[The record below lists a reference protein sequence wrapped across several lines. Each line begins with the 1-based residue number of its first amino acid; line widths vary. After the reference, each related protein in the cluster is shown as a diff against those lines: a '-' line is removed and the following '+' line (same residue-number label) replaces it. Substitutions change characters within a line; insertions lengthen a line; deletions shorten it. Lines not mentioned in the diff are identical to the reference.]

1 MATEDSIIDDFNGKT
16 KTLGWDI
23 VAAYDRTKINMLF
36 EQQYVRKVSEG
47 AHFSPIFWESENKKI
62 KFDNLILGV
71 PLISF
76 ENSLIEG
83 SQAMVKLNFIS
94 GTIIE
99 LYDDGRV
106 KNYQRIT
113 PNNNYHMTITVD
125 LIAATG
131 SVDNNGKVVVEFK
144 KGILG
149 VVNVINDAPAEV
161 KEFFRNWL
169 KDNDVTYELGIL
181 KLDNTAGLVPK
192 MFKIRTQPAPGA
204 NSRSSDNYG
213 HGAVLLFI
221 ATNYNPNGG
230 VLPTSSSNFPY
241 LIPDNRSAMLIISNK
256 TLFENILKPQYE
268 HLLPSSTG
276 VELELVSLD
285 SQQNDSA
292 KYLNIKNGYSE
303 SNEPVQ
309 YKRGKYTVWTGLVK
323 HNGFDNI
330 WPEKVKIPYS
340 GMYIKPEKEKIIFSG
355 VGNNGQSY
363 HFDQSVGVLES
374 SLITG
379 HYSRNKIDF
388 YVDGSIDIT
397 PTVISNDEI
406 KLESYYGMNSR
417 YDKQGVS
424 GWGGFIG
431 PDFESEFI
439 DKTAEV
445 VKGIV
450 ENNLSNVAKIKLDS
464 ISLFAV
470 NHLLFPESNYLE
482 FDKVYVPGDMVLFGD
497 ISPTSTAFRIN
508 DLQLTMP
515 VKAKHK
521 FTTNTKATVN
531 WSITPA
537 ELGSINANTGDYMA
551 PTKIK
556 GNNQIVTITATDPN
570 TNAKAS
576 AVVILV
582 PSSVSISPS
591 FVVINEKDVNKNA
604 NFTVY
609 GDKKV
614 NWRVETGTGYGVV
627 DENGKYTPPAAF
639 PAGYNMVTLTAVAD
653 NGDLD
658 KVNILLISKS
668 TQAEFTIDPN
678 YSRVSLKP
686 DENIDFSSKG
696 NTDFTPS
703 EWSLMPKRGDI
714 KIGKPEIVGEDEF
727 HNPIEKYTAT
737 YTAPSDIT
745 CSEIV
750 LLRVTHKNKPNR
762 AGYALIT
769 LEPKIS

>member
-1 MATEDSIIDDFNGKT
+1 MTTENSIVNDFSGKT

-23 VAAYDRTKINMLF
+23 IAAYDRTKINMLF

-47 AHFSPIFWESENKKI
+47 THFSPICWESGNKKI
-62 KFDNLILGV
+62 KFDNLTLGV

-76 ENSLIEG
+76 ENSSIED
-83 SQAMVKLNFIS
+83 SQATVKLNFIS
-94 GTIIE
+94 GTIVE

-113 PNNNYHMTITVD
+113 PNNDYHMTITVN
-125 LIAATG
+125 LIAGTG
-131 SVDNNGKVVVEFK
+131 SVGNDGKVVVEFK
-144 KGILG
+144 KGDLS
-149 VVNVINDAPAEV
+149 VVNVIDDAPAEV

-169 KDNDVTYELGIL
+169 KNNDVTYELGIL

-192 MFKIRTQPAPGA
+192 MFKIRTQPAPDA
-204 NSRSSDNYG
+204 NLRSSDNYG

-221 ATNYNPNGG
+221 ATHYNPNGG
-230 VLPTSSSNFPY
+230 VLPTNSSNFPY

-268 HLLPSSTG
+268 YLLPSSTG
-276 VELELVSLD
+276 VNLELVKID
-285 SQQNDSA
+285 SQKDDSA
-292 KYLNIKNGYSE
+292 SYLSIKNGYSE
-303 SNEPVQ
+303 SDKPVQ
-309 YKRGKYTVWTGLVK
+309 YERGNYTVWTGLVK
-323 HNGFDNI
+323 YNGATSI

-363 HFDQSVGVLES
+363 HFDQSVGVLED

-379 HYSRNKIDF
+379 HYSSNKIDF

-397 PTVISNDEI
+397 PTIISNDEI
-406 KLESYYGMNSR
+406 KLESHYGMSTR
-417 YDKQGVS
+417 YDKQGAS
-424 GWGGFIG
+424 GWGGLIG

-439 DKTAEV
+439 DKTAEI
-445 VKGIV
+445 VKGVV
-450 ENNLSNVAKIKLDS
+450 ENDLSNVAKIKLDS

-497 ISPTSTAFRIN
+497 ISPTSTAFKIN

-515 VKAKHK
+515 LKTKHK
-521 FTTNTKATVN
+521 FTTNTNVAVN
-531 WSITPA
+531 WSITPT
-537 ELGSINANTGDYMA
+537 ELGSIDANTGDYTA
-551 PTKIK
+551 PAKIK
-556 GNNQIVTITATDPN
+556 GNSQIVTITATDSK

-576 AVVILV
+576 AVVTLL
-582 PSSVSISPS
+582 PSSVSVSPS
-591 FVVINEKDVNKNA
+591 FVVINENDVNKEA

-609 GDKKV
+609 GNKKV
-614 NWRVETGTGYGVV
+614 NWNVETGTGYGVV
-627 DENGKYTPPAAF
+627 DVNGKYTPPASF
-639 PAGYNMVTLTAVAD
+639 PAGYNMVTVTAVAD

-658 KVNILLISKS
+658 KVNILLISKN
-668 TQAEFTIDPN
+668 TKGEFRIDPSYN
-678 YSRVSLKP
+678 QELLTP
-686 DENIDFSSKG
+686 DAVMKFSSVG
-696 NTDFTPS
+696 NDLTSPS
-703 EWSLMPKRGDI
+703 EWSLMPERGNI
-714 KIGKPEIVGEDEF
+714 KVGEPEVTKDEF
-727 HNPIEKYTAT
+727 GNDIEKYTAT
-737 YTAPSDIT
+737 YTAPNDIT
-745 CSEIV
+745 RSEIV

>member
-1 MATEDSIIDDFNGKT
+1 MFYYFEK
-16 KTLGWDI
+16 
-23 VAAYDRTKINMLF
+23 LF
-36 EQQYVRKVSEG
+36 
-47 AHFSPIFWESENKKI
+47 
-62 KFDNLILGV
+62 
-71 PLISF
+71 
-76 ENSLIEG
+76 
-83 SQAMVKLNFIS
+83 
-94 GTIIE
+94 
-99 LYDDGRV
+99 
-106 KNYQRIT
+106 
-113 PNNNYHMTITVD
+113 
-125 LIAATG
+125 
-131 SVDNNGKVVVEFK
+131 
-144 KGILG
+144 
-149 VVNVINDAPAEV
+149 
-161 KEFFRNWL
+161 
-169 KDNDVTYELGIL
+169 
-181 KLDNTAGLVPK
+181 
-192 MFKIRTQPAPGA
+192 
-204 NSRSSDNYG
+204 
-213 HGAVLLFI
+213 
-221 ATNYNPNGG
+221 
-230 VLPTSSSNFPY
+230 SSSNFPY

-268 HLLPSSTG
+268 RLLPSSTS
-276 VELELVSLD
+276 VNLELVKLD
-285 SQQNDSA
+285 SQSDDSA
-292 KYLNIKNGYSE
+292 SYLKITSGYAE
-303 SNEPVQ
+303 SDEPVQ
-309 YKRGKYTVWTGLVK
+309 YEGGGYKIWTGLVK
-323 HNGFDNI
+323 GETNI

-355 VGNNGQSY
+355 VSNNGQSY
-363 HFDQSVGVLES
+363 HFFQKVGVLKNS
-374 SLITG
+374 ILG
-379 HYSRNKIDF
+379 YYSEPKIDF

-397 PTVISNDEI
+397 PTVVSNDKI
-406 KLESYYGMNSR
+406 RLESNYGMGAR
-417 YDKQGVS
+417 YDKQGPS
-424 GWGGFIG
+424 GYASLLG
-431 PDFESEFI
+431 PDFQSEFV

-508 DLQLTMP
+508 DLQLTIP

-591 FVVINEKDVNKNA
+591 FVVINENDVNKNA

-627 DENGKYTPPAAF
+627 DTNGKYTPPASF
-639 PAGYNMVTLTAVAD
+639 PAGYNMVTVTAVAD

-658 KVNILLISKS
+658 KVNILLISKN
-668 TQAEFTIDPN
+668 TKAEFTINPSYN
-678 YSRVSLKP
+678 QELLTP
-686 DENIDFSSKG
+686 DAVMKFSSVG
-696 NTDFTPS
+696 NDLTSPS
-703 EWSLMPKRGDI
+703 EWSLMPERGNI
-714 KIGKPEIVGEDEF
+714 KVGEPEVTKDEF
-727 HNPIEKYTAT
+727 GNDIEKYTAT

>member
-23 VAAYDRTKINMLF
+23 IAAYDRTKINMLF

-76 ENSLIEG
+76 ENSSIEG
-83 SQAMVKLNFIS
+83 SQATVKLNFIS

-181 KLDNTAGLVPK
+181 KLDNMVGLVPQ

-204 NSRSSDNYG
+204 NLYGSDNYG

-268 HLLPSSTG
+268 RLLPSPTG
-276 VELELVSLD
+276 VNLELVKLD
-285 SQQNDSA
+285 SQADDSA
-292 KYLNIKNGYSE
+292 SYLKITNGYAE
-303 SNEPVQ
+303 SDEPVQ
-309 YKRGKYTVWTGLVK
+309 YEGGGYKVWTGLSK
-323 HNGFDNI
+323 GETNI
-330 WPEKVKIPYS
+330 WLEKVKIPYS

-355 VGNNGQSY
+355 EDNNGHSY
-363 HFDQSVGVLES
+363 HFIQTFGVFYDS
-374 SLITG
+374 AISG
-379 HYSRNKIDF
+379 GWNDSKIDF
-388 YVDGSIDIT
+388 YIDGSIDIT
-397 PTVISNDEI
+397 PHVKSNDEI
-406 KLESYYGMNSR
+406 ELKLNNRMSTR
-417 YDKQGVS
+417 YDKQDEPV
-424 GWGGFIG
+424 WGIHFY
-431 PDFESEFI
+431 PKEKFVN
-439 DKTAEV
+439 KTAEV
-445 VKGIV
+445 VKDIV

-508 DLQLTMP
+508 DLQLTIP
-515 VKAKHK
+515 LKAKHK

-591 FVVINEKDVNKNA
+591 FVVINENDVNKNA

-627 DENGKYTPPAAF
+627 DANGKYTPPAAF
-639 PAGYNMVTLTAVAD
+639 PAGYNMVTVTAVAD

-658 KVNILLISKS
+658 KVNILLISKN
-668 TQAEFTIDPN
+668 TKAEFTINPSYN
-678 YSRVSLKP
+678 QELLTP
-686 DENIDFSSKG
+686 DAVMKFSSVG
-696 NTDFTPS
+696 NDLTSPS
-703 EWSLMPKRGDI
+703 EWSLMPERGNI
-714 KIGKPEIVGEDEF
+714 KVGEPEVTKDEF
-727 HNPIEKYTAT
+727 GNDIEKYTAT

>member
-1 MATEDSIIDDFNGKT
+1 MSTEDSIIDDFNGKT

-76 ENSLIEG
+76 ENSSIEG
-83 SQAMVKLNFIS
+83 SQATVKLNFIS

-181 KLDNTAGLVPK
+181 KLDNTTGLVPK

-268 HLLPSSTG
+268 RLLPSSTS
-276 VELELVSLD
+276 VNLELVKLD
-285 SQQNDSA
+285 SQSDDSA
-292 KYLNIKNGYSE
+292 SYLKITSGYAE
-303 SNEPVQ
+303 SDEPVQ
-309 YKRGKYTVWTGLVK
+309 YEGGGYKVWTGLSK
-323 HNGFDNI
+323 GETNI
-330 WPEKVKIPYS
+330 WLEKVKIPYS

-355 VGNNGQSY
+355 EDNNGHSY
-363 HFDQSVGVLES
+363 HFIQTFGVFYDS
-374 SLITG
+374 AISG
-379 HYSRNKIDF
+379 GWNDSKIDF
-388 YVDGSIDIT
+388 YIDGSIDIT
-397 PTVISNDEI
+397 PHVKSNDKIEL
-406 KLESYYGMNSR
+406 KLNNRMNTR
-417 YDKQGVS
+417 YDKQDEPV
-424 GWGGFIG
+424 WGIHFYPKEKFIN
-431 PDFESEFI
+431 
-439 DKTAEV
+439 KTAEV

-470 NHLLFPESNYLE
+470 KHLLFPESNYLE

-497 ISPTSTAFRIN
+497 ISLTSTAFRIN

-521 FTTNTKATVN
+521 FTINTKATVN

-537 ELGSINANTGDYMA
+537 ELGSINADTGDYMA

-591 FVVINEKDVNKNA
+591 FVVINENDVNKNA

-627 DENGKYTPPAAF
+627 DANGKYTPPAAF
-639 PAGYNMVTLTAVAD
+639 PAGYNMVTVTAVAD

-658 KVNILLISKS
+658 KVNILLISKN
-668 TQAEFTIDPN
+668 TKAEFTINPSYN
-678 YSRVSLKP
+678 QELLTP
-686 DENIDFSSKG
+686 DAVMKFSSVG
-696 NTDFTPS
+696 NDLTSPS
-703 EWSLMPKRGDI
+703 EWSLMPERGNI
-714 KIGKPEIVGEDEF
+714 KVGEPEVTKDEF
-727 HNPIEKYTAT
+727 GNDIEKYTAT

>member
-23 VAAYDRTKINMLF
+23 IAAYDRTKINMLF

-76 ENSLIEG
+76 ENSSIEG
-83 SQAMVKLNFIS
+83 SQATVKLNFIS

-181 KLDNTAGLVPK
+181 KLDNMVGLVPQ

-204 NSRSSDNYG
+204 NLYGSDNYG

-268 HLLPSSTG
+268 RLLPSPTG
-276 VELELVSLD
+276 VNLELVKLD
-285 SQQNDSA
+285 SQADDSA
-292 KYLNIKNGYSE
+292 SYLKITNGYAE
-303 SNEPVQ
+303 SDEPVQ
-309 YKRGKYTVWTGLVK
+309 YEGGGYKVWTGLSK
-323 HNGFDNI
+323 GETNI
-330 WPEKVKIPYS
+330 WLEKVKIPYS

-355 VGNNGQSY
+355 EDNNGHSY
-363 HFDQSVGVLES
+363 HFIQTFGVFYDS
-374 SLITG
+374 AISG
-379 HYSRNKIDF
+379 GWNDSKIDF
-388 YVDGSIDIT
+388 YIDGSIDIT
-397 PTVISNDEI
+397 PHVKSNDEI
-406 KLESYYGMNSR
+406 ELKLNNRMSTR
-417 YDKQGVS
+417 YDKQDEPV
-424 GWGGFIG
+424 WGIHFY
-431 PDFESEFI
+431 PKEKFVN
-439 DKTAEV
+439 KTAEV
-445 VKGIV
+445 VKDIV

-508 DLQLTMP
+508 DLQLTIP
-515 VKAKHK
+515 LKAKHK

-591 FVVINEKDVNKNA
+591 FAVINEKDVNKNA

-639 PAGYNMVTLTAVAD
+639 PAGYNMVTLTAVAE

-678 YSRVSLKP
+678 YSRDSLKP

-714 KIGKPEIVGEDEF
+714 KIGKPEIVGKDEF
-727 HNPIEKYTAT
+727 DNPIEKYTAT

>member
-1 MATEDSIIDDFNGKT
+1 MTTENSIIDDFNGKT

-23 VAAYDRTKINMLF
+23 IAAYDRAKINMLF

-47 AHFSPIFWESENKKI
+47 THFSPICWESESKKI
-62 KFDNLILGV
+62 KFDNLVLGV

-76 ENSLIEG
+76 ENSSIER
-83 SQAMVKLNFIS
+83 SQATVKLNFIA
-94 GTIIE
+94 GTIVE

-113 PNNNYHMTITVD
+113 PNNDYHMTITVD

-131 SVDNNGKVVVEFK
+131 SVGGDGKVVVEFK
-144 KGILG
+144 KGTLG
-149 VVNVINDAPAEV
+149 VINVIDDAPAEV

-169 KDNDVTYELGIL
+169 KNNDVTYELGVL
-181 KLDNTAGLVPK
+181 KLGSSYGLVPT

-204 NSRSSDNYG
+204 NSYGADNYG

-221 ATNYNPNGG
+221 ATHYNPNGG
-230 VLPTSSSNFPY
+230 VLPTNSSNFPY
-241 LIPDNRSAMLIISNK
+241 LIPDNRSAVLIISNK

-268 HLLPSSTG
+268 RLLPSSTG
-276 VELELVSLD
+276 VELELISLNY
-285 SQQNDSA
+285 QQDDSA
-292 KYLNIKNGYSE
+292 KYLNIKSGYSE
-303 SNEPVQ
+303 SNEPIK
-309 YKRGKYTVWTGLVK
+309 YKRKPYTVWTGLVK
-323 HNGFDNI
+323 YNGANSV

-340 GMYIKPEKEKIIFSG
+340 GMYIKPGKEKIVFSG
-355 VGNNGQSY
+355 VGNNGQAY
-363 HFDQSVGVLES
+363 RFAQKVGFLES
-374 SLITG
+374 TLITG
-379 HYSRNKIDF
+379 HYSSKEIDF

-406 KLESYYGMNSR
+406 KLESHYGMSTR
-417 YDKQGVS
+417 YDKQGAS
-424 GWGGFIG
+424 GWGGIIG

-439 DKTAEV
+439 DKTAGI
-445 VKGIV
+445 VKDIV
-450 ENNLSNVAKIKLDS
+450 ENNLANVAKIQLDS
-464 ISLFAV
+464 IRLFAV

-482 FDKVYVPGDMVLFGD
+482 FDKVYVPGDMVLFGN
-497 ISPTSTAFRIN
+497 ISPTLTAFRIN

-515 VKAKHK
+515 VNTKHK
-521 FTTNTKATVN
+521 FTTNINATVN

-537 ELGSINANTGDYMA
+537 GLGSIDANTGDYTA
-551 PTKIK
+551 PAKIK
-556 GNNQIVTITATDPN
+556 GNSQIVTITATDSQ

-576 AVVILV
+576 AVVTLL
-582 PSSVSISPS
+582 PSSVSVSPS
-591 FVVINEKDVNKNA
+591 FVVINENDVNKNV

-609 GDKKV
+609 GNKKV
-614 NWRVETGTGYGVV
+614 NWNVETGAGYGVV
-627 DENGKYTPPAAF
+627 DTSGKYTPPASF
-639 PAGYNMVTLTAVAD
+639 PAGYNMVTVTAVAD

-668 TQAEFTIDPN
+668 TIAEFKIDPSYN
-678 YSRVSLKP
+678 QELLTP
-686 DENIDFSSKG
+686 DAVMKFTSIG
-696 NTDFTPS
+696 NDLTSPS
-703 EWSLMPKRGDI
+703 EWSLMPERGSI
-714 KIGKPEIVGEDEF
+714 KVGEPEVIKDEF
-727 HNPIEKYTAT
+727 GNDIEKYTAT

-745 CSEIV
+745 RSEVV

>member
-23 VAAYDRTKINMLF
+23 IAAYDRTKINMLF

-76 ENSLIEG
+76 ENSSIEG
-83 SQAMVKLNFIS
+83 SQATVKLNFIS

-181 KLDNTAGLVPK
+181 KLDNMVGLVPQ

-204 NSRSSDNYG
+204 NLYGSDNYG

-268 HLLPSSTG
+268 RLLPSPTG
-276 VELELVSLD
+276 VNLELVKLD
-285 SQQNDSA
+285 SQADDSA
-292 KYLNIKNGYSE
+292 SYLKITNGYAE
-303 SNEPVQ
+303 SDEPVQ
-309 YKRGKYTVWTGLVK
+309 YEGGGYKVWTGLSK
-323 HNGFDNI
+323 GETNI
-330 WPEKVKIPYS
+330 WLEKVKIPYS

-355 VGNNGQSY
+355 EDNNGHSY
-363 HFDQSVGVLES
+363 HFIQTFGVFYDS
-374 SLITG
+374 AISG
-379 HYSRNKIDF
+379 GWNDSKIDF
-388 YVDGSIDIT
+388 YIDGSIDIT
-397 PTVISNDEI
+397 PHVKSNDEI
-406 KLESYYGMNSR
+406 ELKLNNRMSTR
-417 YDKQGVS
+417 YDKQDEPV
-424 GWGGFIG
+424 WGIHFY
-431 PDFESEFI
+431 PKEKFVN
-439 DKTAEV
+439 KTAEV
-445 VKGIV
+445 VKDIV

-508 DLQLTMP
+508 DLQLTIP
-515 VKAKHK
+515 LKAKHK

-591 FVVINEKDVNKNA
+591 FAVINEKDVNKNA

-639 PAGYNMVTLTAVAD
+639 PAGYNMVTVTAVAD

-658 KVNILLISKS
+658 KVNILLISKN
-668 TQAEFTIDPN
+668 TKAEFTINPSYN
-678 YSRVSLKP
+678 QELLTP
-686 DENIDFSSKG
+686 DAVMKFSSVG
-696 NTDFTPS
+696 NDLTSPS
-703 EWSLMPKRGDI
+703 EWSLMPERGNI
-714 KIGKPEIVGEDEF
+714 KVGEPEVTKDEF
-727 HNPIEKYTAT
+727 GNDIEKYTAT

>member
-62 KFDNLILGV
+62 KFDNLILGK

-76 ENSLIEG
+76 ENSSIEG
-83 SQAMVKLNFIS
+83 SQATAKLNFIS

-113 PNNNYHMTITVD
+113 PSNNYHMTITVD

-268 HLLPSSTG
+268 RLLPSSTG

-340 GMYIKPEKEKIIFSG
+340 GMYIKPEKDKIIFSG

-417 YDKQGVS
+417 YDKQGAS

-508 DLQLTMP
+508 DLQLTIP

-591 FVVINEKDVNKNA
+591 FVVINENDVNKNA

-627 DENGKYTPPAAF
+627 DTNGKYTPPASF
-639 PAGYNMVTLTAVAD
+639 PAGYNMVTVTAVAD

-658 KVNILLISKS
+658 KVNILLISKN
-668 TQAEFTIDPN
+668 TKAEFTINPSYN
-678 YSRVSLKP
+678 QELLTP
-686 DENIDFSSKG
+686 DAVMKFSSVG
-696 NTDFTPS
+696 NDLTSPS
-703 EWSLMPKRGDI
+703 EWSLMPERGNI
-714 KIGKPEIVGEDEF
+714 KVGEPEVTKDEF
-727 HNPIEKYTAT
+727 GNDIEKYTAT

>member
-1 MATEDSIIDDFNGKT
+1 MITENSIINDFNGKT

-47 AHFSPIFWESENKKI
+47 THFSPIFWESGNKKI

-76 ENSLIEG
+76 ENSSIER
-83 SQAMVKLNFIS
+83 SQATVKLNFIS

-113 PNNNYHMTITVD
+113 PNNDYHMTITVD

-131 SVDNNGKVVVEFK
+131 SVGNDGKVVVEFK
-144 KGILG
+144 TGALG
-149 VVNVINDAPAEV
+149 VVNVIDDAPAEV
-161 KEFFRNWL
+161 REFFRNWL

-204 NSRSSDNYG
+204 NLYGSDNYG

-230 VLPTSSSNFPY
+230 VLPTSSNNFPY
-241 LIPDNRSAMLIISNK
+241 LIPDNRSAVLIISNK
-256 TLFENILKPQYE
+256 ILFENILKPQYE

-276 VELELVSLD
+276 VNLELVKID
-285 SQQNDSA
+285 SQKDDSA
-292 KYLNIKNGYSE
+292 KYLNITNGYSE
-303 SNEPVQ
+303 SDEPVQ
-309 YKRGKYTVWTGLVK
+309 YKRGHYTVWTGLVEY
-323 HNGFDNI
+323 NGTTSI

-340 GMYIKPEKEKIIFSG
+340 GMYIKPGKEKIIFSG
-355 VGNNGQSY
+355 VGNNSQPY
-363 HFDQSVGVLES
+363 HFTQNVGVLEN
-374 SLITG
+374 SLISG
-379 HYSRNKIDF
+379 HYSKQKIDF

-397 PTVISNDEI
+397 PKVISNDEI
-406 KLESYYGMNSR
+406 ELESNYGMR
-417 YDKQGVS
+417 TEYDKQGSS
-424 GWGGFIG
+424 GWGGLIG

-439 DKTAEV
+439 DKTAEI
-445 VKGIV
+445 VKGVV
-450 ENNLSNVAKIKLDS
+450 ENKLTKVAEVELDS

-497 ISPTSTAFRIN
+497 ISPTSTAFKIN

-515 VKAKHK
+515 VKTKHK
-521 FTTNTKATVN
+521 FTTNTNATVN

-556 GNNQIVTITATDPN
+556 GNSQIVTITATDSS

-576 AVVILV
+576 AVVTLL

-591 FVVINEKDVNKNA
+591 FVVINENDVNKNV

-609 GDKKV
+609 GNKKV
-614 NWRVETGTGYGVV
+614 NWSVETGTGYGGV
-627 DENGKYTPPAAF
+627 DANGKYTPPASF
-639 PAGYNMVTLTAVAD
+639 PAGYNMVTVTAVAD

-668 TQAEFTIDPN
+668 TIAEFKIDPS
-678 YSRVSLKP
+678 YSKELLTP
-686 DENIDFSSKG
+686 DEVTKFSSMG
-696 NTDFTPS
+696 NDLTSPS
-703 EWSLMPKRGDI
+703 EWSLMPARGNI
-714 KIGKPEIVGEDEF
+714 KVGEPEVIKDEF
-727 HNPIEKYTAT
+727 GNDIEKYTAT

>member
-1 MATEDSIIDDFNGKT
+1 MSTENSIVNDFNGKT

-23 VAAYDRTKINMLF
+23 IAAYDRDKINMLF

-47 AHFSPIFWESENKKI
+47 THFSPIFWESKDKKT

-76 ENSLIEG
+76 ENSSIEG
-83 SQAMVKLNFIS
+83 SQATVKLNFIS
-94 GTIIE
+94 GTIVE

-113 PNNNYHMTITVD
+113 PNNDYYMTITVD

-131 SVDNNGKVVVEFK
+131 AVGNDGKVVVKFK
-144 KGILG
+144 EGTLG
-149 VVNVINDAPAEV
+149 DVNVIDNAPAEV
-161 KEFFRNWL
+161 KEFFRNLL

-181 KLDNTAGLVPK
+181 KLNNTDGLVPK
-192 MFKIRTQPAPGA
+192 MFKIRTQPAPDA
-204 NSRSSDNYG
+204 NLYGSDNYG

-230 VLPTSSSNFPY
+230 VLPTNSSNFPY
-241 LIPDNRSAMLIISNK
+241 LIPDNRSAVLILSNK

-268 HLLPSSTG
+268 YLLPSSTG

-285 SQQNDSA
+285 SQQDDSA
-292 KYLNIKNGYSE
+292 KYLNIRSGYSE
-303 SNEPVQ
+303 SDEPVQ
-309 YKRGKYTVWTGLVK
+309 YKRGNYTVWTGLVK
-323 HNGFDNI
+323 YNGATSI
-330 WPEKVKIPYS
+330 WPEKVKVPYS
-340 GMYIKPEKEKIIFSG
+340 GMYIKPEREKIIFSG
-355 VGNNGQSY
+355 VGNNSQSY
-363 HFDQSVGVLES
+363 HFSQSVGVLED

-379 HYSRNKIDF
+379 HYSENKIDF

-406 KLESYYGMNSR
+406 KLESHYGMSTR
-417 YDKQGVS
+417 YDKQGAS
-424 GWGGFIG
+424 GWGGLIG

-439 DKTAEV
+439 DKTAEI
-445 VKGIV
+445 VKGVV
-450 ENNLSNVAKIKLDS
+450 ETDLANVAKIQLDS

-497 ISPTSTAFRIN
+497 ISPTSTAFKIN

-515 VKAKHK
+515 VSTKHK
-521 FTTNTKATVN
+521 FTTNTNATVN

-537 ELGSINANTGDYMA
+537 ELGSIDANTGDYTA

-556 GNNQIVTITATDPN
+556 GNSQVVTITATDAK

-576 AVVILV
+576 AVVTLL
-582 PSSVSISPS
+582 PSSVSVSPS
-591 FVVINEKDVNKNA
+591 FVVINENDVNKNV

-609 GDKKV
+609 GNKKV
-614 NWRVETGTGYGVV
+614 NWSVETGTGYGVV
-627 DENGKYTPPAAF
+627 DANGKYTPPASF
-639 PAGYNMVTLTAVAD
+639 PAGYNMVTVTAVAD

-658 KVNILLISKS
+658 KVNILLISKN
-668 TQAEFTIDPN
+668 TQAEFRIDPS
-678 YSRVSLKP
+678 YSRDSLIP
-686 DENIDFSSKG
+686 DGNIDFSSTG
-696 NTDFTPS
+696 NSDFSPS
-703 EWSLMPKRGDI
+703 EWSLMPERGDI
-714 KIGKPEIVGEDEF
+714 KVGKPEIIGKDEF
-727 HNPIEKYTAT
+727 DNPIEKYTAT

-745 CSEIV
+745 RSEIV

>member
-1 MATEDSIIDDFNGKT
+1 MTTENSIIDDFNGKT

-47 AHFSPIFWESENKKI
+47 THFSPIFWESGNKKI

-76 ENSLIEG
+76 ENSSIES
-83 SQAMVKLNFIS
+83 SQATVKLNFIS
-94 GTIIE
+94 GTIVE

-113 PNNNYHMTITVD
+113 PNNDYHMAITVD

-131 SVDNNGKVVVEFK
+131 SVGNDGKVVVEFK
-144 KGILG
+144 KGTLG
-149 VVNVINDAPAEV
+149 EVNVINDAPAEV

-181 KLDNTAGLVPK
+181 KLDNTVELVPK

-204 NSRSSDNYG
+204 NLYGSDNYG

-230 VLPTSSSNFPY
+230 VLPTNSSNFPY
-241 LIPDNRSAMLIISNK
+241 LIPDNRSAVLIISNK

-268 HLLPSSTG
+268 HLLPSPTG
-276 VELELVSLD
+276 VNLELVKID
-285 SQQNDSA
+285 SQKDDSA
-292 KYLNIKNGYSE
+292 SYLNITSGYAE
-303 SNEPVQ
+303 SDEPVQ
-309 YKRGKYTVWTGLVK
+309 CEGGGYKVWTGTVK
-323 HNGFDNI
+323 YHDNSNM
-330 WPEKVKIPYS
+330 WLENVKIPYS
-340 GMYIKPEKEKIIFSG
+340 GMHIKPGKEKIVFSG
-355 VGNNGQSY
+355 EDNNGHSY
-363 HFDQSVGVLES
+363 HFTQLVGILNDS
-374 SLITG
+374 AISG
-379 HYSRNKIDF
+379 GWYKSKIDF
-388 YVDGSIDIT
+388 YIDGSIDIT
-397 PTVISNDEI
+397 PHVKSNDKIEF
-406 KLESYYGMNSR
+406 LLNNRMSTR
-417 YDKQGVS
+417 YDKQDEPV
-424 GWGGFIG
+424 WGIHFYPKEKFIN
-431 PDFESEFI
+431 
-439 DKTAEV
+439 KTAEI
-445 VKGIV
+445 VKDVV
-450 ENNLSNVAKIKLDS
+450 ENNLSNVAKIELDS

-470 NHLLFPESNYLE
+470 EHLLFPESNYLE

-497 ISPTSTAFRIN
+497 ISPTSTAFKIN

-515 VKAKHK
+515 VKTKHK
-521 FTTNTKATVN
+521 FTTNINATVN
-531 WSITPA
+531 WSIAPV
-537 ELGSINANTGDYMA
+537 ELGSIDANTGDYTA
-551 PTKIK
+551 PAKIK
-556 GNNQIVTITATDPN
+556 GNSQIVTITATDSK

-576 AVVILV
+576 AVVTLL
-582 PSSVSISPS
+582 PSSVSVSPS
-591 FVVINEKDVNKNA
+591 FVVINENDVNKNV

-609 GDKKV
+609 GNKKV

-627 DENGKYTPPAAF
+627 DANGKYTPPASF
-639 PAGYNMVTLTAVAD
+639 PAGYNMVTVTAVAD

-668 TQAEFTIDPN
+668 TIAEFKIDPSYN
-678 YSRVSLKP
+678 QELLTP
-686 DENIDFSSKG
+686 DAVIKFSSVG
-696 NTDFTPS
+696 NDLTSPS
-703 EWSLMPKRGDI
+703 EWSLMPARGNI
-714 KIGKPEIVGEDEF
+714 KVGEPEVIKNEF
-727 HNPIEKYTAT
+727 GDDIEKYTAT
-737 YTAPSDIT
+737 YTAPNDIT
-745 CSEIV
+745 RSEIV